1 MNRLTSLLLMCA
13 LLAPAVAHASPNAPD
28 PAKVRARIAKHGVG
42 SWIWIEEVN
51 GVALYGR
58 IVNIDPASVGLQLAN
73 YPEVTPVLYTDI
85 ARVRVGPSKAAFWT
99 ILCVGAGA
107 VAVSAIVGFHEV
119 HKNQIHPTPALRP

>member
-1 MNRLTSLLLMCA
+1 MCA

-58 IVNIDPASVGLQLAN
+58 VVNIDPASVGLQLAN

-85 ARVRVGPSKAAFWT
+85 ARVRTGISKGAFWT
-99 ILCVGAGA
+99 ILGVGVGT
-107 VAVSAIVGFHEV
+107 VAVMAAVGIHEV
-119 HKNQIHPTPALRP
+119 HQNQIHSIPASLP